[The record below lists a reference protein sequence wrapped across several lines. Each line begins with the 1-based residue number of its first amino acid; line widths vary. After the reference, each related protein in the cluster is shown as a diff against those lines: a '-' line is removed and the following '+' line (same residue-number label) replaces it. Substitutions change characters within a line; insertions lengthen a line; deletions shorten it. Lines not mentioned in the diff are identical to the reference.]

1 MTDQRLERWV
11 AQVLRA
17 GVLVA
22 AAVVLAGGICY
33 VIGNGRDAPSLG
45 AFHAEPA
52 EYRELA
58 GIFSSAMHGD
68 CRGVIQLG
76 LVLLIATPV
85 ARVALSLAGFAAERD
100 RTYTIVTAIVLVILT
115 VSLLGKI

>member
-17 GVLVA
+17 GVLIA
-22 AAVVLAGGICY
+22 AAVVLGGGICY
-33 VIGNGRDAPSLG
+33 VIGNGHDTPSFSP
-45 AFHAEPA
+45 FHAEPV
-52 EYRELA
+52 EYRQLS
-58 GIFSSAMHGD
+58 GIFSAAMHGD

-85 ARVALSLAGFAAERD
+85 VRVALSLAGFAAERD
-100 RTYTIVTAIVLVILT
+100 RTYSTVTAIVLVILI
-115 VSLLGKI
+115 VSLMGKI